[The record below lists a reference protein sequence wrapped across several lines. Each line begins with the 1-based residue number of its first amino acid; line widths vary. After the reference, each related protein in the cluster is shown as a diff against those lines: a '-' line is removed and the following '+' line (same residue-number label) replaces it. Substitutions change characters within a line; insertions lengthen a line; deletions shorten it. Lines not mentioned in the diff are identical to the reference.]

1 MTIGPLQLVLV
12 KFADEQRTAGIVE
25 ELKAVRKTGVIRLV
39 DMLYVYKNMQGEL
52 QVKEASDLAEAQKAE
67 YGLVLQGLLGMRAA
81 HKTAGDVDKI
91 AAAMSLSPGDFG
103 LSSEQVQQMGQ
114 DLPNGGSA
122 ILILFEHV
130 WAVRLK
136 EALLNAGGQLIAQ
149 GLLSPEA
156 LALGGTTLED
166 AMAAAQKIEDEAE
179 LAAAAETAAAKQKL
193 AEAGAEAQAK
203 QTEAQRILAE
213 AEAEAAARMEQAR
226 LAAAA
231 AIAAGVRTAAGE
243 MQQADEVLEQS
254 KREAAQRQEQ
264 AEREAA
270 QRLEQS
276 KIKAAATVALGAG
289 IASQTVQAG
298 EQIAQ
303 QKIDEGIQ
311 TAEEIKSAA
320 VMQALKI
327 LVEAQLIKREAAR
340 QAIPSL
346 TAASLIQPAA
356 GKDLFYLDE
365 PSIL

>member
-52 QVKEASDLAEAQKAE
+52 QVKKASDLAEAQKAE

-156 LALGGTTLED
+156 LALGGTTLEE
-166 AMAAAQKIEDEAE
+166 AVAAAQKIEDEAAI
-179 LAAAAETAAAKQKL
+179 AAAAETA
-193 AEAGAEAQAK
+193 EAQAK
-203 QTEAQRILAE
+203 QAEAQRILAE
-213 AEAEAAARMEQAR
+213 ADAQAAARMEQAR

-276 KIKAAATVALGAG
+276 KIKAAVTVAVGAG

-303 QKIDEGIQ
+303 QKIEEGIQ
-311 TAEEIKSAA
+311 TAEEIRSAA

-356 GKDLFYLDE
+356 ADDLFSLDE
-365 PSIL
+365 QSIL

>member
-39 DMLYVYKNMQGEL
+39 DMLYVYKDMQGEL
-52 QVKEASDLAEAQKAE
+52 QVKKASDLAEAQKAE

-156 LALGGTTLED
+156 LALGGTTLEE
-166 AMAAAQKIEDEAE
+166 AVAAAQKIEEQAAI
-179 LAAAAETAAAKQKL
+179 AAAAETA
-193 AEAGAEAQAK
+193 EAQAK
-203 QTEAQRILAE
+203 QAEAQRILAE
-213 AEAEAAARMEQAR
+213 ADAQAAARMEQAR

-264 AEREAA
+264 AERVAA

-311 TAEEIKSAA
+311 TAEEIRSAA

-356 GKDLFYLDE
+356 ADDLFSLDE

>member
-39 DMLYVYKNMQGEL
+39 DMLYVYKDMQGEL
-52 QVKEASDLAEAQKAE
+52 QAKKASDLAEAQKAE

-156 LALGGTTLED
+156 LALGGTTLAD
-166 AMAAAQKIEDEAE
+166 AVAAAQKIEDEAE
-179 LAAAAETAAAKQKL
+179 LAAAAETAEGRRQNRLKRSGFWLKPTRRQPPGWNRPGSPPQPRLQRVCVRRRVKCSRRTKCWSRASAKLPNARSKPSVKL
-193 AEAGAEAQAK
+193 PNAWN
-203 QTEAQRILAE
+203 R
-213 AEAEAAARMEQAR
+213 AR
-226 LAAAA
+226 
-231 AIAAGVRTAAGE
+231 
-243 MQQADEVLEQS
+243 
-254 KREAAQRQEQ
+254 
-264 AEREAA
+264 
-270 QRLEQS
+270 
-276 KIKAAATVALGAG
+276 
-289 IASQTVQAG
+289 
-298 EQIAQ
+298 
-303 QKIDEGIQ
+303 
-311 TAEEIKSAA
+311 
-320 VMQALKI
+320 
-327 LVEAQLIKREAAR
+327 
-340 QAIPSL
+340 
-346 TAASLIQPAA
+346 
-356 GKDLFYLDE
+356 
-365 PSIL
+365 

>member
-12 KFADEQRTAGIVE
+12 KFADEQRTGGIIE

-52 QVKEASDLAEAQKAE
+52 QAKEASDLAEAQKAE
-67 YGLVLQGLLGMRAA
+67 YGLILQGLLGMRAA

-103 LSSEQVQQMGQ
+103 LSSEQVQQMGK

-136 EALLNAGGQLIAQ
+136 ESLMNAGGQLIAQ

-156 LALGGTTLED
+156 LALGGTTLEE
-166 AMAAAQKIEDEAE
+166 AMAAASKIEDEAAI
-179 LAAAAETAAAKQKL
+179 AAAAETA
-193 AEAGAEAQAK
+193 EAQAK
-203 QTEAQRILAE
+203 QAEAQRLLAE
-213 AEAEAAARMEQAR
+213 ADAEAAARMEQAR

-303 QKIDEGIQ
+303 QKIEEGLQ
-311 TAEEIKSAA
+311 TAEEIRSAA

>member
-156 LALGGTTLED
+156 LALGGTTLEE
-166 AMAAAQKIEDEAE
+166 AVAAAQKIEEQAAI
-179 LAAAAETAAAKQKL
+179 AAAAETA
-193 AEAGAEAQAK
+193 EAQAK
-203 QTEAQRILAE
+203 QAEAQRILAE
-213 AEAEAAARMEQAR
+213 AEAQAAARMEQAR

-276 KIKAAATVALGAG
+276 KIKAATTVALGAG

-303 QKIDEGIQ
+303 QKIAEGIQ
-311 TAEEIKSAA
+311 TAEEIRSAA

-356 GKDLFYLDE
+356 ANDLFSLDE